1 MVALFKDMRKK
12 GLVRNETTY
21 EIVIPF
27 FISVNRPGV
36 AYRLYQ
42 EADGLGLQ
50 LAEAVEAAAKEC
62 EGKEDVLD
70 AEIVHREGNKE

>member
-1 MVALFKDMRKK
+1 MPSK

-27 FISVNRPGV
+27 FIGANR
-36 AYRLYQ
+36 AETARLLLH

-50 LAEAVEAAAKEC
+50 LAAEVEQAVKDACAAAAKEN
-62 EGKEDVLD
+62 EVKEAEVVHRNTGKE
-70 AEIVHREGNKE
+70 